1 MCCYK
6 RDSGGRSLTG
16 ECERA
21 RMTGGFDLDLQ
32 MVEQEIEENDDDDS
46 QTDRRIHLGTLDGT
60 TPERE
65 WFEVVDRGDVL
76 VLAVEGELSDLASD
90 LVPRVK
96 ERGGNLVHF
105 REFLI
110 VTPAGVSVDSSRL

>member
-1 MCCYK
+1 
-6 RDSGGRSLTG
+6 
-16 ECERA
+16 
-21 RMTGGFDLDLQ
+21 MTGGFDLDLQ
-32 MVEQEIEENDDDDS
+32 TVEQEIEENDDEDD
-46 QTDRRIHLGTLDGT
+46 QTDRRIVLGTLDGT
-60 TPERE
+60 TDERD

-76 VLAVEGELSDLASD
+76 VLAVEGELSELAAD